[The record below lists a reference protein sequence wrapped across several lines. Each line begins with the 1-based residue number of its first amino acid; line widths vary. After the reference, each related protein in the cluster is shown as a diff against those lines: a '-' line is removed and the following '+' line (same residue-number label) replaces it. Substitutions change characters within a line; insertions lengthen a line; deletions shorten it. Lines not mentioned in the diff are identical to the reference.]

1 MAPRHDTSFSRGMGP
16 VPASTGI
23 GLKASHYRALLE
35 TRPSLSFLEVHPEN
49 YMGDGG
55 PPHRYLEA
63 LAGHYPLSFHGVGL
77 SLGGAGPLDRDHLA
91 RWRALVDRYS
101 PALVSE
107 HVAWS
112 VHAGIAHHDLLP
124 LPYTEES
131 LAVLAGHVAEIQ
143 DALGRQ
149 VLVENPSSYLRFA
162 WSAIPENDFMVELA
176 RRSGCLLLLDINN
189 VHVSARNH
197 GFDPRAWLS
206 AIPAGLVGEVHLA
219 GHAGI
224 MVGDREILI
233 DDHGSRV
240 RDEVWMLYRE
250 TVRRIGPRPTLIE
263 WDTNVPDLPVL
274 LAEARHADTIM
285 HAREQ
290 SHALA
295 G

>member
-1 MAPRHDTSFSRGMGP
+1 MAPRHDTQTLRGMGP

-77 SLGGAGPLDRDHLA
+77 SLGGAGPLDREHLA
-91 RWRALVDRYS
+91 RWRVLVDRYS

-112 VHAGIAHHDLLP
+112 AHAGIAHHDLLP

-131 LAVLAGHVAEIQ
+131 LVVLAGHVAEMQ

-149 VLVENPSSYLRFA
+149 VLLENPSSYLRFA
-162 WSAIPENDFMVELA
+162 WSAIPEHDFMVELA

-197 GFDPRAWLS
+197 GFDPRVWLA
-206 AIPAGLVGEVHLA
+206 AIPAGLVGEIHLA

-240 RDEVWMLYRE
+240 RDEVWVLYRE
-250 TVRRIGPRPTLIE
+250 TVGRIGPRPTLIE
-263 WDTNVPDLPVL
+263 WDTNVPDLAVL

-285 HAREQ
+285 HARER

>member
-1 MAPRHDTSFSRGMGP
+1 MAPSHETSFSRGMGP
-16 VPASTGI
+16 VPATAGI
-23 GLKASHYRALLE
+23 GLKAPHYRALLE

-55 PPHRYLEA
+55 PPHRYLDA
-63 LAGHYPLSFHGVGL
+63 LADHYPLSFHGVGL

-91 RWRALVDRYS
+91 RWQSLVDHYA
-101 PALVSE
+101 PAMVSE

-112 VHAGIAHHDLLP
+112 AHAGIAHHDLLP

-131 LAVLAGHVAEIQ
+131 LAVLAGHVAQMQ

-149 VLVENPSSYLRFA
+149 VLMENPSSYLRFA
-162 WSAIPENDFMVELA
+162 WSAIPEHDFMVELA
-176 RRSGCLLLLDINN
+176 LRSGCLLLLDINN

-197 GFDPRAWLS
+197 GFDPRVWLA
-206 AIPAGLVGEVHLA
+206 AIPAGLVGEIHLA
-219 GHAGI
+219 GHAEIEFAG
-224 MVGDREILI
+224 REILI

-240 RDEVWMLYRE
+240 REEVWMLYRE

-263 WDTNVPDLPVL
+263 WDSNVPDLPVL
-274 LAEARHADTIM
+274 LAEANRADTIM
-285 HAREQ
+285 HARER